1 MMIPLLFALL
11 FGVSPTPEP
20 GPGPGSEPGAEIGPE
35 VIDAVGMPTGP
46 VLAGPALERRLTAL
60 SSEIRCPVCQGQ
72 AIVDSPAES
81 ARHMKDQVR
90 AMLAAGFSDEQVLV
104 WLEGRYGQFIRLSPR
119 AEGLNLIVWVLPLVL
134 LLMGIGVVA
143 WVVARSRKPAAAPTG
158 GAPTAAAPAELDPW
172 IERVRRE
179 TGGRDE

>member
-1 MMIPLLFALL
+1 MPA
-11 FGVSPTPEP
+11 
-20 GPGPGSEPGAEIGPE
+20 GPP
-35 VIDAVGMPTGP
+35 
-46 VLAGPALERRLTAL
+46 LAGPALEDRLAAL

-81 ARHMKDQVR
+81 ARNMKDQVR
-90 AMLAAGFSDEQVLV
+90 AMLSAGFSDEQVLV

-119 AEGLNLIVWVLPLVL
+119 AEGLNLVVWVLPLVL
-134 LLMGIGVVA
+134 LLLGVGVVA
-143 WVVARSRKPAAAPTG
+143 WIVTSSRKAAAV
-158 GAPTAAAPAELDPW
+158 AAIAAPGASPPSVTPSELDPW